1 MAHGTRHRHQAL
13 LDETDPSIHMLGL
26 PKSYSRLGTW
36 LVFAILTGT
45 VLALAV
51 VVLGNLIF

>member
-1 MAHGTRHRHQAL
+1 M
-13 LDETDPSIHMLGL
+13 HMLGL

-45 VLALAV
+45 ILALTV
-51 VVLGNLIF
+51 VVVGNFIF